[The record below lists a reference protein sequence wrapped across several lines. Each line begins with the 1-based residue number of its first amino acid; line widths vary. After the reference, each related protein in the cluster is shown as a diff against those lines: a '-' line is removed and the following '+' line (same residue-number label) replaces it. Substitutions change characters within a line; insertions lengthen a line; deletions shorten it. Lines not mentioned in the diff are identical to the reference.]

1 MITVPEEKDKVT
13 NFYEKRERMHETA
26 QEGFSGNGESD
37 FTSSP
42 AHPYIEE
49 AVFSENF
56 NSNPQNFA
64 TEPKAA
70 NLFPHIDHTDE
81 PVRDSAQQKRYQNM
95 AKFNTL
101 SRGLELLFGGAIAA
115 SGGPVPAPHDSGL
128 TGLINEGMQNVD
140 DKYYNDLAKFR
151 DQSLRVDM
159 FNNEQDARAAQ
170 AELAKMQADADRL
183 WDTNQREEARNL
195 ETEIAGMR
203 DRLARDKMAQDK
215 ILAETQFGIDEDRN
229 RNYSANNTNDVVQ
242 HLNTRLSRENDY
254 LETLL
259 EDMENT
265 TPEEIAAQK
274 RNVQSI
280 SNELNRIQG
289 INPNDIP
296 TATTGHYQKEGD
308 LMGLIGA
315 EGGQQPTTSQEPQPI
330 SKEDQKV
337 NDTANQMDLMIDDA
351 FKAGQITEPQ
361 FKQILKAAKV
371 LGGSE
376 ERLRELMK
384 TNGVTIGEPKKE
396 KKPVKRTDS
405 LGNPISEA
413 EHQERQKKYNERLGQ
428 ISEFSETFLP
438 TYSPGMPLYRTN
450 ALGDKTR
457 IKYKNE
463 PIAEAK

>member
-1 MITVPEEKDKVT
+1 
-13 NFYEKRERMHETA
+13 
-26 QEGFSGNGESD
+26 
-37 FTSSP
+37 
-42 AHPYIEE
+42 
-49 AVFSENF
+49 
-56 NSNPQNFA
+56 
-64 TEPKAA
+64 
-70 NLFPHIDHTDE
+70 
-81 PVRDSAQQKRYQNM
+81 
-95 AKFNTL
+95 
-101 SRGLELLFGGAIAA
+101 
-115 SGGPVPAPHDSGL
+115 
-128 TGLINEGMQNVD
+128 
-140 DKYYNDLAKFR
+140 
-151 DQSLRVDM
+151 M

>member
-1 MITVPEEKDKVT
+1 
-13 NFYEKRERMHETA
+13 
-26 QEGFSGNGESD
+26 
-37 FTSSP
+37 
-42 AHPYIEE
+42 
-49 AVFSENF
+49 
-56 NSNPQNFA
+56 
-64 TEPKAA
+64 
-70 NLFPHIDHTDE
+70 
-81 PVRDSAQQKRYQNM
+81 
-95 AKFNTL
+95 
-101 SRGLELLFGGAIAA
+101 
-115 SGGPVPAPHDSGL
+115 
-128 TGLINEGMQNVD
+128 
-140 DKYYNDLAKFR
+140 
-151 DQSLRVDM
+151 
-159 FNNEQDARAAQ
+159 
-170 AELAKMQADADRL
+170 
-183 WDTNQREEARNL
+183 
-195 ETEIAGMR
+195 
-203 DRLARDKMAQDK
+203 
-215 ILAETQFGIDEDRN
+215 
-229 RNYSANNTNDVVQ
+229 
-242 HLNTRLSRENDY
+242 
-254 LETLL
+254 
-259 EDMENT
+259 
-265 TPEEIAAQK
+265 
-274 RNVQSI
+274 
-280 SNELNRIQG
+280 
-289 INPNDIP
+289 
-296 TATTGHYQKEGD
+296 
-308 LMGLIGA
+308 MGLIGA